1 MCPRTEAA
9 QKFLEQ
15 RIRMISE
22 DHVTLTTGDE
32 NDAENSAAHH
42 RNKLHLKVNLITAL
56 KYIIKL

>member
-1 MCPRTEAA
+1 MCPCTEAA

-32 NDAENSAAHH
+32 NDAENS
-42 RNKLHLKVNLITAL
+42 KVNLITAL